1 MPATTTFAVWGAEGP
16 LLTPLTAA
24 AAMRLPHDA
33 AAQFHDTEYTE
44 QQREAARR
52 CPHTRHR
59 WVVTAALLATWAI
72 VSFALQRLNVHPLD
86 AALERYRHTRTG
98 AHLCRSS
105 RSC

>member
-1 MPATTTFAVWGAEGP
+1 M
-16 LLTPLTAA
+16 TAA

-33 AAQFHDTEYTE
+33 SAQYYETESTE

-59 WVVTAALLATWAI
+59 WVVTAALLATWAV
-72 VSFALQRLNVHPLD
+72 VSFALQRLDVHPLD

-98 AHLCRSS
+98 THMCCGSTCHDLGVC
-105 RSC
+105 